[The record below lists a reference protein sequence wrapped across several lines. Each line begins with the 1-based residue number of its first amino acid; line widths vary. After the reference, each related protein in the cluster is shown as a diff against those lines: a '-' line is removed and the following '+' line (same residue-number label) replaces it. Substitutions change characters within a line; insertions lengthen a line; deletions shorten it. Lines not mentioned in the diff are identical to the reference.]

1 MRCERVY
8 SRRCWTTM
16 HNVHVVPKWSP
27 ELFTFPSD
35 HLPATA
41 SPTRRSSTVAFA
53 LTWTSSSNNASC
65 RVSFPIWGQIA
76 FSLSGN
82 WKIVKCLCCSED
94 LRTYIE
100 LCPSTAS
107 FYSHSLNELKRKKKN
122 IQLRYWL
129 LCLCVTQLKLVR
141 VGTHCVKKIFPHVKT
156 HLANLRYSPPF
167 FLRLHHCLPVLEKH
181 FSSCGWES
189 GKHRWPATPVVISSA
204 LNDLNPCSCF
214 LRKCDLAK
222 LARSCVLTCQARH
235 WVTSLSNCFLIA
247 CEISSR
253 PLLFILL
260 PHVIHLMY
268 QLQLLR
274 EAQHFIFFMFHIY
287 IMTMKC

>member
-1 MRCERVY
+1 M
-8 SRRCWTTM
+8 
-16 HNVHVVPKWSP
+16 N
-27 ELFTFPSD
+27 
-35 HLPATA
+35 
-41 SPTRRSSTVAFA
+41 
-53 LTWTSSSNNASC
+53 
-65 RVSFPIWGQIA
+65 
-76 FSLSGN
+76 
-82 WKIVKCLCCSED
+82 CSED

-107 FYSHSLNELKRKKKN
+107 FYSHSLNELIFRSKKKN
-122 IQLRYWL
+122 IQLQYWL

-156 HLANLRYSPPF
+156 HLANQRYSPPF
-167 FLRLHHCLPVLEKH
+167 FWDCIIVCQYSRNISHLVVI
-181 FSSCGWES
+181 ES

-253 PLLFILL
+253 PLLFIPL
-260 PHVIHLMY
+260 PHIIHLMY

-274 EAQHFIFFMFHIY
+274 EAQHFIFFIFHIY
-287 IMTMKC
+287 IMTMKS